1 MKDLKRVREPRR
13 GVKDF
18 YKTFAQLSRKR
29 RQEIALRI
37 LHDQKMLADLYD
49 HFLIKRSLA
58 EPGANVAWERIK
70 A

>member
-1 MKDLKRVREPRR
+1 MKELKSIREPRR

-18 YKTFAQLSRKR
+18 YKTFVRLSRKR

-49 HFLIKRSLA
+49 HFLIERSLA

-70 A
+70 G

>member
-1 MKDLKRVREPRR
+1 MKDLKRVREPRW

-18 YKTFAQLSRKR
+18 YKTFVRLNRKR

-49 HFLIKRSLA
+49 HFLIERSLA
-58 EPGANVAWERIK
+58 ERGASIAWERVK
-70 A
+70 G